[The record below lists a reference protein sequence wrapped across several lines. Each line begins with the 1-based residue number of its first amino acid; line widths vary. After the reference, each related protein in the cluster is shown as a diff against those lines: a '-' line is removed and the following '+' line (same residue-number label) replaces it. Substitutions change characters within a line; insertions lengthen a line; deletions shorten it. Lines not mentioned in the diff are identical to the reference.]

1 MKKIILSLAMV
12 SICYTV
18 KAKITLPT
26 LTKIEV
32 KNQSKIDKL
41 TFFAEVKFSSLALIE

>member
-32 KNQSKIDKL
+32 KIQSKIDYKIV
-41 TFFAEVKFSSLALIE
+41 FNNDDS